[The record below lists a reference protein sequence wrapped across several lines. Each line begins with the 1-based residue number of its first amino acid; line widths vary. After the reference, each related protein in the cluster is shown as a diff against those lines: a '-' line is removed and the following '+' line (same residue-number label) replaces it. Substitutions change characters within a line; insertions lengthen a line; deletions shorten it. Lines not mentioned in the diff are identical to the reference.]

1 MAPKDGIR
9 RIDVHE
15 IDSVFYGEIEIGID
29 LFGGFVHE
37 PFATRA
43 MVLTRI
49 PVLPNVLYSIT
60 RL

>member
-1 MAPKDGIR
+1 MTPKVGIR
-9 RIDVHE
+9 RIDIHE
-15 IDSVFYGEIEIGID
+15 IDSVFYGEIEIGFD
-29 LFGGFVHE
+29 LFGGFMH
-37 PFATRA
+37 PRA